1 VAATAEI
8 EIEDGEIEDDVE
20 RVRSV
25 DGHVRLRIRSD
36 ELVLVELE
44 GSTRTWLV
52 PAHGEAVI
60 EFDTS
65 SSKGAKLELHH
76 HKGLLVLHVR
86 D

>member
-20 RVRSV
+20 RIRSG

-36 ELVLVELE
+36 ELVLVEVE
-44 GSTRTWLV
+44 DIPRTWLV

-60 EFDTS
+60 EFDIS
-65 SSKGAKLELHH
+65 SPKGAKLELHH